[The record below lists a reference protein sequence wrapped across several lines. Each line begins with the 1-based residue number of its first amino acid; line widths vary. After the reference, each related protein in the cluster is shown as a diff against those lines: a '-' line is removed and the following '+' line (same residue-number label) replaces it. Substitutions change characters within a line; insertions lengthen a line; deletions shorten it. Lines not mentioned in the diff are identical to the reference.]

1 MRIRRDPYD
10 WQRIRHRLG
19 EYPRPPQ
26 PGYQPNQKPAPLGW
40 GLSTSD
46 YWQEV
51 FREYLRRRR

>member
-1 MRIRRDPYD
+1 MELGPYKYQRDR
-10 WQRIRHRLG
+10 QLFNK
-19 EYPRPPQ
+19 EPRPPQ
-26 PGYQPNQKPAPLGW
+26 AGYQPNQKPAPLGW